1 MSSRFVTL
9 VNGLAVAA
17 FLACP
22 AMSYQNPAATQ
33 DVPQDY
39 ALSRDDEV
47 SVNSVHV
54 KEIAAKSFRIDQN
67 GEINC
72 PLLGRV
78 HVAGMTVREAEALL
92 SAKLTTFYR
101 EPDVALSIAGLH
113 SETVSVIGAVGTPGV
128 HQVRGKTTLL
138 EVLAASGGVRTD
150 AGPVVKITRAKE
162 SGPIPHP
169 SAHESATGENM
180 ADINLKS
187 LMDERNPAEN
197 IQVLPHDVISIP
209 LAEVVYVV
217 GNVKRAGGFPL
228 GGKPNLSVLQALS
241 LAEGLDARA
250 SPKNARILRRST
262 SADEEAVQT
271 PVDLKAIL
279 AGKAKDVTL
288 HPNDILFIPNNS
300 AKSVASRTIEAFVQ
314 IATGVAMH
322 Y

>member
-1 MSSRFVTL
+1 
-9 VNGLAVAA
+9 
-17 FLACP
+17 
-22 AMSYQNPAATQ
+22 
-33 DVPQDY
+33 
-39 ALSRDDEV
+39 
-47 SVNSVHV
+47 
-54 KEIAAKSFRIDQN
+54 
-67 GEINC
+67 
-72 PLLGRV
+72 
-78 HVAGMTVREAEALL
+78 VREAEALL